1 MTLRYEPTALPSS
14 YIHYF
19 LHNFGKEK
27 SNPHTMLQK
36 HCPTINDN
44 PLFLTLYKFFFIR
57 IIILSRYIIKE
68 KNLKLLLLV

>member
-1 MTLRYEPTALPSS
+1 
-14 YIHYF
+14 
-19 LHNFGKEK
+19 
-27 SNPHTMLQK
+27 MLQK